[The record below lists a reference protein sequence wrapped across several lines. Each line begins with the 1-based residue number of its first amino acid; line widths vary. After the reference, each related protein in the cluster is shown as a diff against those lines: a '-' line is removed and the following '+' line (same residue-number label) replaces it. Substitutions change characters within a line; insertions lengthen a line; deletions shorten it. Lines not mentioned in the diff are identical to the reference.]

1 MKTLKLESAEKTE
14 ALGAALATLA
24 EPGAVFALNGP
35 LGAGKT
41 CLARGL
47 ITALMPN
54 TAEEIVSPTFT
65 LVQTYETDA
74 GMVWHF
80 DCYRLKQPEDA
91 IELGFEDALGDIC
104 IIEWPERLGN
114 FLPQARIDITLT
126 HDGERRVAT
135 VVGHGMWAEHIKNW
149 NAAL

>member
-1 MKTLKLESAEKTE
+1 MKKFRLVSAEKTE
-14 ALGAALATLA
+14 ALGAALAPLA
-24 EPGAVFALNGP
+24 KPGMIFALNGP

-47 ITALMPN
+47 ITALMPDRL
-54 TAEEIVSPTFT
+54 EEIVSPTFT
-65 LVQTYETDA
+65 LVQTYETTA

-91 IELGFEDALGDIC
+91 IELGFEDALRDIC
-104 IIEWPERLGN
+104 IIEWPERLGS
-114 FLPQARIDITLT
+114 FLPQARVDITLA
-126 HDGERRVAT
+126 HDGEQREAT
-135 VVGHGMWAEHIKNW
+135 VVGHGVCAEHIRNW